1 MAKVEIDTNGVTI
14 RIEDADVGSDVLGP
28 RALALYREAVA
39 VDAVLP
45 TGPASGGQLERRASS
60 NLGFGTWRHQAKPP
74 DGSQ

>member
-1 MAKVEIDTNGVTI
+1 MAKVEIDTSGVTI
-14 RIEDADVGSDVLGP
+14 RIDDSEANSEVLAG

-39 VDAVLP
+39 VDAGLP